1 MDHSN
6 ERVLARQLARELSID
21 ELMEVSGG
29 ALRPGSNSP
38 QRPGTCVGCTCSP
51 GGVDYCSD

>member
-29 ALRPGSNSP
+29 ALRPNSP
-38 QRPGTCVGCTCSP
+38 QRPGTCVGCSCSP